1 MGRLRGW
8 HKSLLD
14 SISPR
19 GQTSSPQTPPPPQ
32 EASQKSSTSKKDAA
46 ARNAL
51 IAGAIGAGLNFAMT
65 GADNAELRADGLE
78 HYQLS
83 AADRAA
89 AAIANG
95 AKLAAIAG
103 TYTASDGSVLVRAA
117 KGLGAGFVA
126 DIAVGAPLGAL
137 ARVVDPKFGVGRVAR
152 PYV

>member
-1 MGRLRGW
+1 MGRLREW

-19 GQTSSPQTPPPPQ
+19 GQAPSPQTPSPQ
-32 EASQKSSTSKKDAA
+32 KAPQNSSTSKNEAA

-51 IAGAIGAGLNFAMT
+51 IAGTIGAGLNFAKT
-65 GADNAELRADGLE
+65 EAYNAELRKYGLE
-78 HYQLS
+78 HLTLS

-89 AAIANG
+89 SAIANG
-95 AKLAAIAG
+95 ARLAAVAG

-126 DIAVGAPLGAL
+126 DIAVSAPLGAL
-137 ARVVDPKFGVGRVAR
+137 ARVIDPEFGVGRVAR